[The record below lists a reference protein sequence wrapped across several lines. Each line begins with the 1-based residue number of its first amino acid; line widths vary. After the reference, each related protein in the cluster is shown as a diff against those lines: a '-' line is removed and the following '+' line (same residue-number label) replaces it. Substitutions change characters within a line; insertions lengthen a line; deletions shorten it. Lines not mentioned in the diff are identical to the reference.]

1 MHPVNSRD
9 NNKLWITQVKT
20 HLYPPWMNYKR
31 LGTRV
36 FHKNLQYVKTLW
48 EKYFMTRGKNIVI
61 DHKRHYLPSERILLI
76 EIAFL
81 SNLYVHDLRLLK
93 PREERKRS
101 SNFSISSRSTT
112 FSLLMADSSAFYS
125 LDNTWFTIQD
135 LCGSWFS

>member
-1 MHPVNSRD
+1 
-9 NNKLWITQVKT
+9 
-20 HLYPPWMNYKR
+20 
-31 LGTRV
+31 
-36 FHKNLQYVKTLW
+36 
-48 EKYFMTRGKNIVI
+48 MTRGKNIVI

-135 LCGSWFS
+135 LCGS